1 MSFWSLV
8 HSPEASDPRG
18 GARRKPHPR
27 LGCHTVSLLC
37 HPFWGGRD
45 TVLYFFQGDSVDTSE
60 TPSLSLRKLS
70 RVLMVCRSISTW
82 PS

>member
-1 MSFWSLV
+1 MSFWPLV

-18 GARRKPHPR
+18 GVRRKPHPR

-37 HPFWGGRD
+37 HPFWGGGTLLSTLFRE
-45 TVLYFFQGDSVDTSE
+45 TVDTSE

-82 PS
+82 PL